1 VDLAVDSHG
10 DIFILDQGSL
20 NYLQKFSPNGEQLE
34 FTPSVARASYP
45 MGIFIDSQDNIYI
58 TDNGGLNGCRILKF
72 DSTGALVATIGD
84 VAEPALSGDEY
95 SDIAVDEDNQTIY
108 IVTRYNHMVAKFG
121 MDGTYLG
128 AWEGDLRNP
137 NSIAIGSLGQV
148 FVADT
153 YNDQIDQYDADGN
166 LVYTISSDQ
175 MYRPSRIVVDDTG
188 KLFIAVESYQSVQVY
203 Q

>member
-1 VDLAVDSHG
+1 VDSHG

-58 TDNGGLNGCRILKF
+58 IDNGGLNGSRILKF